1 MEKVPLYNSR
11 IIKTYVEYLKK
22 FYPGIDVGSLLKD
35 SGISMHQLEDGGHW
49 FTQENCDRFQ
59 ISLAEKAGNANIPR
73 EAGRYT
79 ASSKAGGLMQQYILG
94 FVTPRAVFTL
104 LERIYPQLSR
114 ASILKTKVISSNK
127 LEIDAIPKEGVH
139 EKPYQCE
146 NRMGMFEATVKLFTN
161 QYGHIE
167 HPICLHK
174 GADLCRYILSWE
186 ETTSFR
192 WKRYKQYGLL
202 IGFIIGAFL
211 LIFHTPTYFDVIIV
225 LYLLGI
231 FGISNHLNRLEKND
245 LTQSISSQGSAAEAL
260 LNQINQRYN
269 ESMLVKEIGQAT
281 SMILDIDELLSFIMD
296 TLAKRLDFDRGMI
309 MLLNKEGTQ
318 LVYKAGFGYQI
329 IDEPRRSNI
338 ITFHIDKPES
348 KGVVVES
355 FRKKKPFLVNDIAEF
370 EKNFSE
376 RSRDVARRMEV
387 TSFICVPIVFEQEAM
402 GVLMV
407 DNISSKKALTE
418 SDMSLLMGI
427 APQVAISI
435 TNATSFEK
443 ISASEEKFKAL
454 SENAPDIIY
463 TLDNQGVFTYVNPA
477 WQRVLGHKEEDVI
490 GQPFDKFLKREIT
503 ESIIR
508 AFERIR
514 TKKQQLNNLFGI
526 LLHKS
531 GEERIFDI
539 SGAPNKDTSGNVVG
553 IVGTFKDITDLRRS
567 EAELQISFNKLKL
580 AMNSTIDAISHI
592 VESRDPYTAGHQKR
606 VSALA
611 TAIAELMNMPEDQID
626 KVRMGSLIHDIG
638 KIHIP
643 SEILTKPGRLSN
655 IEYEMMKAHPEIG
668 YKILKSVDFIPPIAQ
683 MVYQH
688 HERMDG
694 SGYPLGI
701 YREEI
706 LLEARIIAVA
716 DTVEAMASHRPYRPA
731 IGLNK
736 ALDVIRE
743 SRGKL
748 YDAQVVDCCLSLFN
762 EQGFQFPHAYDVG
775 SVSDD

>member
-1 MEKVPLYNSR
+1 MDNIPLYNSR

-22 FYPGIDVGSLLKD
+22 NYPSIDVGSLLND

-49 FTQENCDRFQ
+49 FTQESCDRFQ
-59 ISLAEKAGNANIPR
+59 INLSEKAGNANIPR

-94 FVTPRAVFTL
+94 FVSPRAVFTL

-114 ASILKTKVISSNK
+114 ASILKTKIISSNK

-139 EKPYQCE
+139 EQPYQCE

-161 QYGHIE
+161 QLGHIE

-174 GADLCRYILSWE
+174 GADLCKYILSWD
-186 ETTSFR
+186 ETKAFR
-192 WKRYKQYGLL
+192 WKRYKQYGLF
-202 IGFIIGAFL
+202 IGFIIGAFF
-211 LIFHTPTYFDVIIV
+211 LIFHTPTFWDVIIV

-231 FGISNHLNRLEKND
+231 FGISNHLNHLEKNE
-245 LTQSISSQGSAAEAL
+245 LIQNISSQGTAAETL

-281 SMILDIDELLSFIMD
+281 SMILNIDELLSFIMD

-309 MLLNKEGTQ
+309 MLLNKERTQ
-318 LVYKAGFGYQI
+318 LVYKAGFGYQM
-329 IDEPRRSNI
+329 DERSGLDKFI
-338 ITFHIDKPES
+338 FHVDKPES

-376 RSRDVARRMEV
+376 RSRDVARRMDV
-387 TSFICVPIVFEQEAM
+387 SSFICVPIVFEREAL

-407 DNISSKKALTE
+407 DNISSKRALTE

-443 ISASEEKFKAL
+443 ITASEEKFKAL
-454 SENAPDIIY
+454 SENSPDIIY
-463 TLDNQGVFTYVNPA
+463 TLDDQGVFTYVNPA
-477 WQRVLGHKEEDVI
+477 WQRVLGHEEKEVI
-490 GQPFDKFLKREIT
+490 GKRFANFSKRDIT
-503 ESIIR
+503 ESTIK

-514 TKKQQLNNLFGI
+514 TKKHELNNLFGI
-526 LLHKS
+526 LLHKN
-531 GEERIFDI
+531 GEERIFEI
-539 SGAPNKDTSGNVVG
+539 SGAPNIDASGNVIG
-553 IVGTFKDITDLRRS
+553 IVGIFKDVTDLKRS
-567 EAELQISFNKLKL
+567 EADLRISFDKLKS
-580 AMNSTIDAISHI
+580 AMNSTIDAISLI
-592 VESRDPYTAGHQKR
+592 VESRDPYTSGHQKR

-611 TAIAELMNMPEDQID
+611 SAIAESLNMSEDQID

-701 YREEI
+701 HGEEI

-731 IGLNK
+731 IGLDK
-736 ALDVIRE
+736 ALLVIRE
-743 SRGKL
+743 NKGKL
-748 YDAQVVDCCLSLFN
+748 YDALVVDCCLSLFE
-762 EQGFQFPHAYDVG
+762 EQGFHFPHAYDVG
-775 SVSDD
+775 PVSDN